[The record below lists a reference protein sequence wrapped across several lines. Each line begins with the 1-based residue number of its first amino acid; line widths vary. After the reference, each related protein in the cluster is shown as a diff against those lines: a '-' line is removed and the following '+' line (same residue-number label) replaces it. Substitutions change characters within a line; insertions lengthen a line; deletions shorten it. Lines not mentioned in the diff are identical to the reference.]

1 VFDDMVTPDRGAF
14 VFMKQGE
21 PDKILSFFLDIRF
34 SYILCCFPRRRPK
47 VLSALRERINPRVV
61 LGHEGI
67 ARLMLLTK

>member
-1 VFDDMVTPDRGAF
+1 MITPDRGTF

-21 PDKILSFFLDIRF
+21 TDKVLRFFCDIRF
-34 SYILCCFPRRRPK
+34 SYILCCFPRRCAKLLR
-47 VLSALRERINPRVV
+47 ALRERINPRVV